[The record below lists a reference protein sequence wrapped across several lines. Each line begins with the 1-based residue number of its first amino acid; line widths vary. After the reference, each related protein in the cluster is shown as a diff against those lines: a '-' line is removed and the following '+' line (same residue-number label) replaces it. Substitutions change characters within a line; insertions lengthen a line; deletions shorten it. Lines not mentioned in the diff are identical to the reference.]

1 MLDTGI
7 CMKNNKEYDW
17 DEVLSAAARL
27 QGHVREA
34 VLVGGTASALFAGH
48 RTSYDADHVIPNL
61 RQNFDEILSDLES
74 VSGWTTARIKP
85 PVLIL
90 GSLDGVE
97 TGVRQLIRSEPLET
111 AEIYAKGQKIV
122 VPTEKEILRIKAALI
137 LKRNATRDYLDF
149 AALSKHLEGTQTAQ
163 ALQRFDELY
172 PQKNGASA
180 LQQLYI
186 QLATHSPYDL
196 NETNF
201 SKYKNLSEDWKKWDT
216 VVAQCVQVACDILD
230 HYPIALSQQRDHAHL
245 LDTATVYTDALKTYT
260 QAKEAQAQRIES
272 RLEKAVAVQ
281 QAVVAESRAH
291 RPGVVSS
298 LWRGKAWEQRHQAQA
313 TRLQVLERRLEQVR
327 GIRADMGGKR
337 LAELARKKLQ
347 HDKRELVAKHD
358 AEERIRRE
366 RQAEDAIQK
375 NALRQAKERSQTQSR
390 GRRQGIER

>member
-1 MLDTGI
+1 MA
-7 CMKNNKEYDW
+7 KNNKEYDW

-61 RQNFDEILSDLES
+61 RENFNEILSDLEA

-111 AEIYAKGQKIV
+111 TEIYAKGQKIV
-122 VPTEKEILRIKAALI
+122 VPTEKEVLRIKAALI

-149 AALSKHLEGTQTAQ
+149 AALSKHLGGTQTVQ

-186 QLATHSPYDL
+186 QLATPSPYDL

-201 SKYKNLSEDWKKWDT
+201 NKYKNLSEDWKQWEN
-216 VVAQCVQVACDILD
+216 VVAQCVQASCVILD
-230 HYPIALSQQRDHAHL
+230 HYAVALNQQREHTHL
-245 LDTATVYTDALKTYT
+245 LDTAPTYTDALKTYV
-260 QAKEAQAQRIES
+260 QAKEGQAQRIES
-272 RLEKAVAVQ
+272 KLETAVAVQ
-281 QAVVAESRAH
+281 RAVVEESRAH
-291 RPGVVSS
+291 RPGFVSS

-313 TRLQVLERRLEQVR
+313 GRMQALERRLERVR
-327 GIRADMGGKR
+327 GIREDMGGKR

-347 HDKRELVAKHD
+347 RDKPELVAKHD

-366 RQAEDAIQK
+366 RQADE
-375 NALRQAKERSQTQSR
+375 ALRQARDRGQTQSR
-390 GRRQGIER
+390 GRGIKLER